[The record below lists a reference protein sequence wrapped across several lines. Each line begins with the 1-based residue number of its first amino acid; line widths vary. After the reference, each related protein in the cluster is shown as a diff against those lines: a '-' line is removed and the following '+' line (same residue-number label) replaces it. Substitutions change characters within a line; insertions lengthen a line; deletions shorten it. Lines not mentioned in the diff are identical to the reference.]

1 MPKKID
7 QKTREQLKLKR
18 QLQKQKRQKLKREK
32 TQKKMQEE
40 LEKAK
45 LEELRDVLEPTKE
58 ELEFAAKD
66 VQIYKTIVKLMFPKD
81 DVDTNLN
88 INNIFMTK
96 NTARPILS
104 KVVNSTIVHTL
115 NLSNMF
121 LRGT

>member
-7 QKTREQLKLKR
+7 KKTREQLKLKK
-18 QLQKQKRQKLKREK
+18 QLHKQKREKLRREK
-32 TQKKMQEE
+32 TQKKLQEE
-40 LEKAK
+40 SEKAK
-45 LEELRDVLEPTKE
+45 LEALRDILEPTKE
-58 ELEFAAKD
+58 ELENAAKD

>member
-7 QKTREQLKLKR
+7 KKTREQLKLKK
-18 QLQKQKRQKLKREK
+18 QLHKQKREKLRREK
-32 TQKKMQEE
+32 TQKKLQEE
-40 LEKAK
+40 SEKAK
-45 LEELRDVLEPTKE
+45 LEALRDILEPTKE
-58 ELEFAAKD
+58 ELENAAKD

-81 DVDTNLN
+81 DTNLN